1 MGTNDIK
8 HIRGDKN
15 IKNIFAFYVFFFCAR
30 SFISIFVCVCACK
43 IQLEPMINSVLW
55 TRLLTYQ
62 DGGKTY
68 IDIKSNFVELFCNLV
83 NVTIIIIYST
93 VQLFQKKV
101 KRNEIELH
109 KMWEFFRIQ
118 LNSNSNSTPHHHH
131 LCCSSLLFFS

>member
-1 MGTNDIK
+1 MTL
-8 HIRGDKN
+8 N
-15 IKNIFAFYVFFFCAR
+15 ILGETKILKIYSRFTCFFFLR
-30 SFISIFVCVCACK
+30 LFISIFVCVRVK
-43 IQLEPMINSVLW
+43 IQTEPMINSVLW

-62 DGGKTY
+62 DEGKTY

-109 KMWEFFRIQ
+109 KM
-118 LNSNSNSTPHHHH
+118 
-131 LCCSSLLFFS
+131 

>member
-1 MGTNDIK
+1 MTLSILGETKILK
-8 HIRGDKN
+8 IYSR
-15 IKNIFAFYVFFFCAR
+15 FTCFFFAPVH
-30 SFISIFVCVCACK
+30 SYQFLCVCMRVK
-43 IQLEPMINSVLW
+43 IQTEPMINSVLW

-62 DGGKTY
+62 DEGKTY

-109 KMWEFFRIQ
+109 KM
-118 LNSNSNSTPHHHH
+118 
-131 LCCSSLLFFS
+131 

>member
-1 MGTNDIK
+1 MTLSILGETKILK
-8 HIRGDKN
+8 IYSR
-15 IKNIFAFYVFFFCAR
+15 FTCFFFCAC
-30 SFISIFVCVCACK
+30 SYQFLCVCACR
-43 IQLEPMINSVLW
+43 IQIEPMINSVLW

-62 DGGKTY
+62 DEGKTY

-109 KMWEFFRIQ
+109 KM
-118 LNSNSNSTPHHHH
+118 
-131 LCCSSLLFFS
+131 

>member
-1 MGTNDIK
+1 MTL
-8 HIRGDKN
+8 N
-15 IKNIFAFYVFFFCAR
+15 ILGETKILKIYSRFTCFFFCAC
-30 SFISIFVCVCACK
+30 SYQFLCVCACK
-43 IQLEPMINSVLW
+43 IQIEPMINSILW

-68 IDIKSNFVELFCNLV
+68 IGIKSNFVEFFCNLV

-109 KMWEFFRIQ
+109 KM
-118 LNSNSNSTPHHHH
+118 
-131 LCCSSLLFFS
+131 

>member
-1 MGTNDIK
+1 M
-8 HIRGDKN
+8 
-15 IKNIFAFYVFFFCAR
+15 FFFCAR

-109 KMWEFFRIQ
+109 KM
-118 LNSNSNSTPHHHH
+118 
-131 LCCSSLLFFS
+131 

>member
-1 MGTNDIK
+1 MTLSILGETKILK
-8 HIRGDKN
+8 IYSR
-15 IKNIFAFYVFFFCAR
+15 FTCFFFAPVH
-30 SFISIFVCVCACK
+30 SYQFLCVCACK
-43 IQLEPMINSVLW
+43 IQIEPMINSILW

-62 DGGKTY
+62 DEGKTY

-109 KMWEFFRIQ
+109 KM
-118 LNSNSNSTPHHHH
+118 
-131 LCCSSLLFFS
+131 